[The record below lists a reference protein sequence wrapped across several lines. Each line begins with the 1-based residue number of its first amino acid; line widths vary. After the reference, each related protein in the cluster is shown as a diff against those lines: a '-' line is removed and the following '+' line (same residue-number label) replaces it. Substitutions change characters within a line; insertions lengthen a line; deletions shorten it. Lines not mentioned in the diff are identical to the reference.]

1 MSGYFENLKNLCEE
15 NGIYLDASAK
25 ERFEIYKSMLIEA
38 NKSVN
43 LTAITEPGEIY
54 IKHFFDSLL
63 FFKAAKVDK
72 NAKII
77 DVGTGAGFP
86 GLVLKIARPDI
97 KLTLLDGLNKRL
109 IFLENVLLKLGLEA
123 EIRHMRAE
131 EGGKD
136 KKLRESFDFATARAV
151 KNLPVLCEYCL
162 PYVKLC
168 GNFIAL
174 KGAGGEEELET
185 AANAIKL
192 LGGKTES
199 VLRENLPGGDKR
211 VIINIKKISQT
222 SPKFPRDNAKIS
234 KKPL

>member
-1 MSGYFENLKNLCEE
+1 MFEK
-15 NGIYLDASAK
+15 I
-25 ERFEIYKSMLIEA
+25 
-38 NKSVN
+38 
-43 LTAITEPGEIY
+43 
-54 IKHFFDSLL
+54 
-63 FFKAAKVDK
+63 VDMF
-72 NAKII
+72 ISF
-77 DVGTGAGFP
+77 GQ
-86 GLVLKIARPDI
+86 RH
-97 KLTLLDGLNKRL
+97 KRL
-109 IFLENVLLKLGLEA
+109 RFMAVIVLFLVCCGNTLYTYVQG
-123 EIRHMRAE
+123 IQ
-131 EGGKD
+131 

-174 KGAGGEEELET
+174 KGASGEEELEI
-185 AANAIKL
+185 AANAIKM

>member
-1 MSGYFENLKNLCEE
+1 MSGYFENLKKLCDE
-15 NGIYLDASAK
+15 NGIYLDALAK
-25 ERFEIYKSMLIEA
+25 ERFETYKSMLIEA

-54 IKHFFDSLL
+54 IKHFFDSML

-174 KGAGGEEELET
+174 KGASGEEELEA

>member
-1 MSGYFENLKNLCEE
+1 MSGYFENLKNLCDE
-15 NGIYLDASAK
+15 NDIYLDALAK
-25 ERFEIYKSMLIEA
+25 ERFETYKSMLTEA

-63 FFKAAKVDK
+63 FFKAAKVK
-72 NAKII
+72 ENAKII

-174 KGAGGEEELET
+174 KGAGGEEELEI
-185 AANAIKL
+185 AANAIKM

>member
-1 MSGYFENLKNLCEE
+1 MSGYFENLKDLCEE
-15 NGIYLDASAK
+15 NGIYLDALAK
-25 ERFEIYKSMLIEA
+25 ERFETYKSMLIEA

-43 LTAITEPGEIY
+43 LTAITEPDEIY

-174 KGAGGEEELET
+174 KGAGGEEELESS
-185 AANAIKL
+185 ANAIKL